1 MVLHE
6 LAKIIRQNN
15 SIDGDVEINLTMDLR
30 RHIEQKK
37 VIANIV
43 NVVRIPIG
51 EEDTELDIR
60 KFILTAVKNKLDLR
74 IGPPIAHTLMH
85 LFPIILH
92 NLVGTLSSKNVAP
105 SIRKSLSG
113 TLSSMGS
120 LDHSYTY
127 AKFKTN
133 TAFAI
138 PISVHTLNFFLTIW
152 ENERGIDVA
161 LGMPNVLA
169 TSGRLDKCM
178 EQIVGA
184 LSKRSIPIKR
194 VYAT

>member
-1 MVLHE
+1 
-6 LAKIIRQNN
+6 
-15 SIDGDVEINLTMDLR
+15 
-30 RHIEQKK
+30 
-37 VIANIV
+37 
-43 NVVRIPIG
+43 
-51 EEDTELDIR
+51 
-60 KFILTAVKNKLDLR
+60 
-74 IGPPIAHTLMH
+74 
-85 LFPIILH
+85 
-92 NLVGTLSSKNVAP
+92 
-105 SIRKSLSG
+105 
-113 TLSSMGS
+113 MGS

-194 VYAT
+194 VYAA